1 MGPEPMTNDTDGGA
15 RNHHFVPQFYLKGFA
30 KPRSKDGKLVVF
42 DLKDRKNFVTRPRN
56 VAAKRD
62 YNRVDIEGQDPNVVE
77 SQLAKFEGDADQAFR
92 RIIASRSID
101 DREDFSFVLV
111 LIARIALSNPSFRGQ
126 RGRLISDMGS
136 MMMRN
141 MVATPERWEAV
152 TRQAGA
158 ELIGDPV
165 PYEEMRAIVESG
177 GIVATA
183 ARETLIE
190 QEIALW
196 PEILPVLEARKWTL
210 LIAPPGSAG
219 FVTSDRPFSL
229 RWNDEAMNRGPYGVG
244 LGCSETTLVFPISHD
259 LALIGSFEDGA
270 GSSVVDERM
279 VAAVNSTMFF
289 SAMRQVYA
297 QADFSINDAGRV
309 VRSFSGSELWRR
321 VRDRPV
327 DDRVDDA
334 GA

>member
-1 MGPEPMTNDTDGGA
+1 MTNDTDGGA

-42 DLKDRKNFVTRPRN
+42 DLKDRKTFVTRTRN

-77 SQLAKFEGDADQAFR
+77 GHLAKFEGDADQAFR
-92 RIIASRSID
+92 RIIAARSID
-101 DREDFSFVLV
+101 DRDDFSFVLM
-111 LIARIALSNPSFRGQ
+111 LIARIVLSNPSFRDQ
-126 RGRLISDMGS
+126 RERLISDMGS

-141 MVATPERWEAV
+141 MVATPERWDAV
-152 TRQAGA
+152 TRRAGA

-165 PYEEMRAIVESG
+165 AYEEMRATVESG

-210 LIAPPGSAG
+210 LIAPSGSAG

-229 RWNDEAMNRGPYGVG
+229 RWNVEAMNRGSYGVG

-321 VRDRPV
+321 VRDRPA
-327 DDRVDDA
+327 DDRVDDGCA
-334 GA
+334 